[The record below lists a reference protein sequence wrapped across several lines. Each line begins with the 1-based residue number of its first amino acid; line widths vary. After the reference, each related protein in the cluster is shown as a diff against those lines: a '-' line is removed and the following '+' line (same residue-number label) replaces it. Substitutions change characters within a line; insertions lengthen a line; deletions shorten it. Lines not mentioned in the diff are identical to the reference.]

1 MTFPHQIHLFDIDIP
16 GKITFEESEDFIPGD
31 KLTIF
36 KTRETKDLNVTSL
49 FIYLLIYLFC
59 HIII

>member
-1 MTFPHQIHLFDIDIP
+1 MKFPHQIHLFDIDIP
-16 GKITFEESEDFIPGD
+16 GKITFEESEDFSPGD

-49 FIYLLIYLFC
+49 FIYLFIYFVT
-59 HIII
+59 